1 MILPISN
8 FQYTGKNNKN
18 TSFNGRIDVIKCAF
32 NKKKKVN
39 TSLIKTY
46 LEIDTK
52 QVRTDLK
59 NGINNPLATVNN
71 MFERHKG
78 GFLLRL
84 AEKFNVLNFYG
95 KISNKD
101 KSRQLVYDMYHSV
114 KYPSKNHKYII
125 DKTDYSLEQL
135 NALFTL
141 ANDKPY
147 LLKLTRK
154 LLSTFNNQTK
164 VKLSYETLMSF
175 LGNQRGSKIL
185 YKHYSQY
192 EHYIMKNASLYE
204 KDKSAKDLMVL
215 LSKS

>member
-8 FQYTGKNNKN
+8 VQYTGKNNKN

-101 KSRQLVYDMYHSV
+101 KSRQLV
-114 KYPSKNHKYII
+114 
-125 DKTDYSLEQL
+125 
-135 NALFTL
+135 
-141 ANDKPY
+141 
-147 LLKLTRK
+147 
-154 LLSTFNNQTK
+154 
-164 VKLSYETLMSF
+164 
-175 LGNQRGSKIL
+175 
-185 YKHYSQY
+185 
-192 EHYIMKNASLYE
+192 
-204 KDKSAKDLMVL
+204 
-215 LSKS
+215 